1 MVDNFRS
8 SQPITFKMSRAH
20 DSLEEE
26 WIGSANGTLDP
37 EPNVY

>member
-1 MVDNFRS
+1 MDNFRN

-20 DSLEEE
+20 NDSLEED

-37 EPNVY
+37 EPNA